1 MSESTQT
8 APKKTLVAQAMEGL
22 QMGSV
27 SSSSAQSQ
35 DLQQSQESEV
45 PERRRSEGKIDLPF
59 EQNIHEE
66 YAELDALAQQANTTQ
81 TQSETGEQIE
91 QTESQEM
98 SEEDAAAAAGF
109 FVDTGA
115 GFVESMFS
123 VPVTIDHNTKQVIA
137 QKAVPV
143 LAKYTKGATLPPWLI
158 RYREEL
164 ELFGV
169 LAMAGLSIYKQI
181 NMQKAEDLK
190 AQKAA
195 KSDMQFDQSGE
206 VTVNASQ

>member
-1 MSESTQT
+1 MSETTRT

-22 QMGSV
+22 RMGSD
-27 SSSSAQSQ
+27 SSSSVQSQ
-35 DLQQSQESEV
+35 GLQQSQESEQANEINV
-45 PERRRSEGKIDLPF
+45 GVPF
-59 EQNIHEE
+59 EQNLHDE

-98 SEEDAAAAAGF
+98 SEEDTAAAAGF

-123 VPVTIDHNTKQVIA
+123 VPVTIDHDTKQVIA

-195 KSDMQFDQSGE
+195 KSNMQFDQSGE
-206 VTVNASQ
+206 VTVSAS

>member
-8 APKKTLVAQAMEGL
+8 TPKKTLVAQAMEGL

-27 SSSSAQSQ
+27 SSSSAQSR
-35 DLQQSQESEV
+35 DLQQSQESEQV
-45 PERRRSEGKIDLPF
+45 NALKYRDHKDDL
-59 EQNIHEE
+59 QHE
-66 YAELDALAQQANTTQ
+66 YSELDALAQQANTTQ

-98 SEEDAAAAAGF
+98 SEEDTAAAAGF

-123 VPVTIDHNTKQVIA
+123 VPVTIDHDTKQVIA

-181 NMQKAEDLK
+181 NMQKVEDLK

-195 KSDMQFDQSGE
+195 ESNMQFNQSGE
-206 VTVNASQ
+206 VTVSAS